1 GTEVNINV
9 VGDVIA
15 NASTII
21 NNSEFKTELTNVIKT
36 DETLTTLENK
46 GSGLYT
52 YTNEKGVEVDINV
65 VGDVIGNASTIF
77 NNAEV
82 TNFIKEISEQTAGSV
97 TYNSET
103 KQFSYVD
110 VAGNTQVVNISDVIK
125 GSETVTTLENKGEG
139 LYTYKNEEGT
149 EVNIDVV
156 GDVVANAS
164 TIINNSEFKTELTNV
179 IKTDE
184 TLTTLESKGEGVYV
198 YTNEKGTAVTIDVL
212 GDVIGNAS
220 TIFNNAEVT
229 NFIKEISEQTAGSVT
244 YNSETK
250 QFSYVDVAGNTQV
263 VNISDVIK
271 GSETVTTLENKG
283 EGLYTYKNE
292 EGTEVNID
300 VVGDVVANASTIINN
315 SEFKTELTNVIK
327 TDETLTTLE
336 NKGEGLYTYTN
347 EKGVEV
353 DINVVGDVVAN
364 ASTIFNNAEVTN
376 FIKEISEQTAGS
388 VTYNSETKQFSY
400 VDVAGNTQVVNIA
413 DVIKGSETVTT
424 LENKGEG
431 LYTYKNEEGT
441 EVNIDVV
448 GDVVANASTIINNSE
463 FKTELTNVI
472 KTDETLTTL
481 ENKGEGLY
489 TYTNEKGVEVD
500 INVVGDVIGNASTIF
515 NNAEVTNFIK
525 EISEQTAGSVTY
537 NSETK
542 QFSYVDVAGNTQ
554 VVNIADVIKGSETVT
569 TLENKGEGLYTYKN
583 EEGTEVNIDVVG
595 DVVANASTII
605 NNSEF
610 KTELTNVIKTDET
623 LTTLENKGEGLY
635 TYTNEK
641 GVEVDINVVGDV
653 VANASTIFNNAEV
666 TNFIKEIS
674 EQTVGSVTYNSETKQ
689 FSYVDV
695 AGNTQ
700 VVNIADV
707 IKGSET
713 VTTLTNNGSGSYT
726 YVNEAGAPSDINVV
740 SDVISNASTIFN
752 NTDVVNE
759 LTKIVDS
766 KETVTTL
773 VHNTTAKTLVY
784 NGEGEQS
791 TTINL
796 ADITTS
802 TPDTVLAVSGTGSTF
817 TAATV
822 NVVPST
828 VVGDVITTTAEG
840 VVGWKAAAK
849 NNVMGIKVIS
859 ADYTVGNDDY
869 TIIARKLTQDITIT
883 LPDAKTNTGRLLVIN
898 QYNVIIP
905 NTNPDIQVP
914 VKVNFNTDVVYSDAA
929 SYPYMTA
936 SMFGGVTNGSIKMT
950 LQSDGENWYVITY
963 TM

>member
-1 GTEVNINV
+1 
-9 VGDVIA
+9 
-15 NASTII
+15 
-21 NNSEFKTELTNVIKT
+21 
-36 DETLTTLENK
+36 
-46 GSGLYT
+46 
-52 YTNEKGVEVDINV
+52 
-65 VGDVIGNASTIF
+65 
-77 NNAEV
+77 
-82 TNFIKEISEQTAGSV
+82 
-97 TYNSET
+97 
-103 KQFSYVD
+103 
-110 VAGNTQVVNISDVIK
+110 
-125 GSETVTTLENKGEG
+125 
-139 LYTYKNEEGT
+139 
-149 EVNIDVV
+149 
-156 GDVVANAS
+156 
-164 TIINNSEFKTELTNV
+164 
-179 IKTDE
+179 
-184 TLTTLESKGEGVYV
+184 
-198 YTNEKGTAVTIDVL
+198 
-212 GDVIGNAS
+212 
-220 TIFNNAEVT
+220 
-229 NFIKEISEQTAGSVT
+229 
-244 YNSETK
+244 
-250 QFSYVDVAGNTQV
+250 
-263 VNISDVIK
+263 
-271 GSETVTTLENKG
+271 
-283 EGLYTYKNE
+283 
-292 EGTEVNID
+292 
-300 VVGDVVANASTIINN
+300 
-315 SEFKTELTNVIK
+315 
-327 TDETLTTLE
+327 
-336 NKGEGLYTYTN
+336 LYTYTN

-463 FKTELTNVI
+463 FKTGITEII

-481 ENKGEGLY
+481 DSKGEGVY
-489 TYTNEKGVEVD
+489 VYTNEKGDAV
-500 INVVGDVIGNASTIF
+500 TI
-515 NNAEVTNFIK
+515 
-525 EISEQTAGSVTY
+525 
-537 NSETK
+537 
-542 QFSYVDVAGNTQ
+542 D
-554 VVNIADVIKGSETVT
+554 
-569 TLENKGEGLYTYKN
+569 
-583 EEGTEVNIDVVG
+583 
-595 DVVANASTII
+595 
-605 NNSEF
+605 
-610 KTELTNVIKTDET
+610 
-623 LTTLENKGEGLY
+623 
-635 TYTNEK
+635 
-641 GVEVDINVVGDV
+641 VVGDV
-653 VANASTIFNNAEV
+653 VANASTIFNNPEV

-674 EQTVGSVTYNSETKQ
+674 DQTAGSVTYNSETKQ